1 MLILSRKE
9 GEGVLVDG
17 GIRIVILECERNVVR
32 IGIEAPAELRIVREE
47 IAGEPPPPRAR
58 AAQGGA

>member
-47 IAGEPPPPRAR
+47 IAGEPPAPRAR